1 MRCVV
6 LSVRI
11 DAVTAGSPADKAGIL
26 PDDRIVSIND
36 IPVQD
41 EIDYQSLS
49 SARLLKVITERNH
62 TSYEY
67 TIRRAEWTPLGLSL
81 DETESMKP
89 RHCRNRCLFCF
100 VDQLPQGMRET
111 LYVKDDDWRLS
122 LMMGNYVTLTNVSE
136 EEFNRILERKASPLY
151 ISVHAT
157 DPELR
162 CVMLRNR
169 NAGNLMDR
177 LRLLKENDLQFH
189 CQVVLC
195 PGVNDGEILRRT
207 ITDLASLYP
216 AAQSMAIVPVGLTKH
231 RQGLA
236 DLKGFDKESARNLI
250 EFVKSYQ
257 QQYLQE
263 FGTRFVYPSDEFYCI
278 CNEPIPESSEYE
290 DYPQIENGVGMLR
303 LLEQECQEAFEF
315 LFKFSFQKFRTF
327 FRFSSSVLTCFR
339 IYFFCFF
346 TFYYR
351 CWN

>member
-67 TIRRAEWTPLGLSL
+67 TIRKAEWTPLGLSL

-122 LMMGNYVTLTNVSE
+122 LMPDSGKKGFS
-136 EEFNRILERKASPLY
+136 SLY
-151 ISVHAT
+151 FCS
-157 DPELR
+157 
-162 CVMLRNR
+162 RNR
-169 NAGNLMDR
+169 
-177 LRLLKENDLQFH
+177 
-189 CQVVLC
+189 
-195 PGVNDGEILRRT
+195 
-207 ITDLASLYP
+207 S
-216 AAQSMAIVPVGLTKH
+216 
-231 RQGLA
+231 
-236 DLKGFDKESARNLI
+236 
-250 EFVKSYQ
+250 
-257 QQYLQE
+257 
-263 FGTRFVYPSDEFYCI
+263 
-278 CNEPIPESSEYE
+278 
-290 DYPQIENGVGMLR
+290 
-303 LLEQECQEAFEF
+303 
-315 LFKFSFQKFRTF
+315 
-327 FRFSSSVLTCFR
+327 
-339 IYFFCFF
+339 
-346 TFYYR
+346 
-351 CWN
+351 